1 MAKKKVAKK
10 VNWFALIPAFAA
22 VAAIILATFLTG
34 VRFYEE
40 SYSSI
45 NGSFIGSTLKTV
57 PLLSFIF
64 GSSSYELTTVLGS
77 NEPDV
82 SQFAYAGGVS
92 TFGIIA
98 FVLLALG
105 VVAIVASLFIKG
117 KKLDLIGSALI
128 VLGGICLFLVLVAG
142 FNVTYSSLFTE
153 QIVAFKEFFEGFKLG
168 AGVYIC
174 AILSILGGLFGAYT
188 SLKAKK

>member
-1 MAKKKVAKK
+1 MAKKKTIKK
-10 VNWFALIPAFAA
+10 TNWFALIPAFAA
-22 VAAIILATFLTG
+22 IAAIILATFLTG
-34 VRFYEE
+34 VRVYEE
-40 SYSSI
+40 SYI
-45 NGSFIGSTLKTV
+45 NGSFLGSTLKTV
-57 PLLSFIF
+57 SLLSFIF
-64 GSSSYELTTVLGS
+64 GSTSYELTTVLGS

-98 FVLLALG
+98 FILLALG
-105 VVAIVASLFIKG
+105 VVAIVASLFVKG
-117 KKLDLIGSALI
+117 KKLDLIGSMLI

-142 FNVTYSSLFTE
+142 SNVTYTSLFNE

-174 AILSILGGLFGAYT
+174 AIISILGGLFGAY
-188 SLKAKK
+188 SAVKAKK

>member
-1 MAKKKVAKK
+1 MAKKKTIKK
-10 VNWFALIPAFAA
+10 TNWFALIPAFAA

-34 VRFYEE
+34 VRVYEE
-40 SYSSI
+40 SYSSL
-45 NGSFIGSTLKTV
+45 NGSFLGSTLKTV

-64 GSSSYELTTVLGS
+64 GSTSYELTTVLGT

-105 VVAIVASLFIKG
+105 VVAIVASLFVKG
-117 KKLDLIGSALI
+117 KKLDLIGSMLI

-142 FNVTYSSLFTE
+142 SNVTYTSLFSE

-174 AILSILGGLFGAYT
+174 AIISILGGLFGAY
-188 SLKAKK
+188 SAVKAKK

>member
-40 SYSSI
+40 SYSSV

-142 FNVTYSSLFTE
+142 SNVTYSSLFTE